1 MKIDF
6 IQVVEIFGTATFAIS
21 GASMAIQKKLDVFG
35 VLIISFATSIG
46 GGTLRDMLIG
56 NTPVEWLRNERMIT
70 VIFASAIA
78 TLFYRSVIQK
88 LSRTLFLF
96 DSLGL
101 GLFTV
106 VGLEKGL
113 SMDFSP
119 GICIALGTITA
130 CFGGVIRD
138 VLLNNVPVIFRKEI
152 YASAC
157 IIGGALYFLL
167 KAFHVESHLAQI
179 ICMLVIV
186 FIRVLVVRYQLTLPS
201 FHLKD
206 DKHEI

>member
-1 MKIDF
+1 MTIDF

-35 VLIISFATSIG
+35 VLIIAFATSIG
-46 GGTLRDMLIG
+46 GGTLRDVLIG

-70 VIFASAIA
+70 VIFVSAIA
-78 TLFYRSVIQK
+78 TLFYRSAIQH
-88 LSRTLFLF
+88 LSKTLFLF

-101 GLFTV
+101 GLFTI

-113 SMDFSP
+113 EMDFSP

-157 IIGGALYFLL
+157 IVGGSLYFLL
-167 KAFHVESHLAQI
+167 KTLHVESHLAQI

-201 FHLKD
+201 FHLKK
-206 DKHEI
+206 DKHET

>member
-1 MKIDF
+1 MNIDF

-21 GASMAIQKKLDVFG
+21 GASMAIQKKLDIFG
-35 VLIISFATSIG
+35 VLIISFVTSIG

-56 NTPVEWLRNERMIT
+56 NLPVEWLRNERMISI
-70 VIFASAIA
+70 IFVSAIA
-78 TLFYRSVIQK
+78 TLLYQK
-88 LSRTLFLF
+88 RILRLSKTLFLF

-101 GLFTV
+101 GLFTI

-113 SMDFSP
+113 EMQFSP

-130 CFGGVIRD
+130 CFGGVTRD

-157 IIGGALYFLL
+157 IAGGALYFLL
-167 KAFHVESHLAQI
+167 NALHLESHVSQV
-179 ICMLVIV
+179 ICMIVIV
-186 FIRVLVVRYQLTLPS
+186 VIRVLAVRYHLSLPS
-201 FHLKD
+201 FHLKNN
-206 DKHEI
+206 KHET